1 MVLKGFC
8 TYAGECQ
15 RTNFSKKTTDYRIY
29 CQFLKI
35 LDKCLVTGLQG
46 LEKPLQIKLNYNLY
60 SFPNTSRA
68 FFPGAITRN
77 LYKYTPLANRLP

>member
-15 RTNFSKKTTDYRIY
+15 RTNFSKKTTDNRFY

-46 LEKPLQIKLNYNLY
+46 LKKRKYIKLFYNLY
-60 SFPNTSRA
+60 SFPTTSRV
-68 FFPGAITRN
+68 FFPGASTRN
-77 LYKYTPLANRLP
+77 LYKYTPFANRLP